1 MSKRAVVILDDAVM
15 EKLKELQMQRGHL
28 TVSETIRAILGEYLA
43 ELEKEMRAEPRRG
56 ER

>member
-28 TVSETIRAILGEYLA
+28 TVSETIRAILGEYLS